1 MNDHWKP
8 VGAWI
13 FPRLTTFNIT
23 VGPIGFIGKMF
34 SFVISLIQGVNVFL
48 WSLIGNAQNGKKGVL
63 TNLSL
68 FPFLVYL
75 TS

>member
-1 MNDHWKP
+1 MT
-8 VGAWI
+8 
-13 FPRLTTFNIT
+13 FPRPNIT
-23 VGPIGFIGKMF
+23 VGPIGFMGKMF
-34 SFVISLIQGVNVFL
+34 SFAISLIQGVNVFL